1 MRNLCIATFALAGVI
16 LSVSPAAAQ
25 LPPACKA
32 TFVVV
37 STIAEN
43 AIAVPDEF
51 KADIAAGTL
60 RLEVRDFLTGKVVP
74 GGGVAD
80 LTIDWKARG
89 GQWDAA
95 SAASVLQ
102 LLSKTPNSILVW
114 SGSTQPTCHQD
125 VLNPV
130 PTKIVK

>member
-1 MRNLCIATFALAGVI
+1 MRSLCIATLALAGVI
-16 LSVSPAAAQ
+16 LSASPAAAQ

-32 TFVVV
+32 SNVVV
-37 STIAEN
+37 STIADK
-43 AIAVPDEF
+43 AMAVPDEF

-60 RLEVRDFLTGKVVP
+60 KLEVRDFLTGKVVP

-80 LTIDWKARG
+80 LVIDWKARG

-102 LLSKTPNSILVW
+102 LLSKTPNSMLVW
-114 SGSTQPTCHQD
+114 SGATQPTCHQD
-125 VLNPV
+125 VS
-130 PTKIVK
+130 